1 MPVRFSLIA
10 SLSTSNE
17 ITNEAKLAVEKTIQE
32 GNMTLFKKGV
42 PKSVDVAEIG
52 QITGFQFSGNSIQLH
67 FESGTYTRAH
77 DALFRFKK
85 QLAPALGKYQL
96 GIRGI
101 DIPEFR
107 ITMTGVPDGVRIPD
121 LPFIKSHELKNGNLT
136 LDLSVTSA
144 DLENKVPDRI
154 LKLIEEKIQA
164 TTYGGK
170 GEHWEL
176 VFASAQ
182 KPRRFSRDP
191 TEEMVKRNWIRHG
204 ASRGQWIH
212 GPQSVQLFRAFE
224 QIVLDRIIRPL
235 GFAEMIFP
243 KLTPWEV
250 WMRSGHAK
258 GVYPE
263 IYYVCTP
270 KTRDPAFWE
279 DIGDYFKVTG
289 SVPVEMIREK
299 IDGPIGGLCYAQ
311 CPSFWPFVQGETLGT
326 ASLPV
331 KVFDRSGTSH
341 RYESGGIHGIE
352 RVDEFHR
359 IEIVWLGTAEQTVAM
374 ADELHTAYHRVFEEV
389 LELEW
394 RCARVTPWFM
404 AQEGMVDTGTKTP
417 QAAESGACGCGERVG
432 TTDYEA
438 YLPYSDSWL
447 EFQNVSINGDK
458 YPKGFNVKIQSNE
471 PCWSGCS
478 GVGLERW
485 TAAFLA
491 QKGLDP
497 DGWPDRMKQLVGE
510 PEEIFKFM

>member
-1 MPVRFSLIA
+1 MFVRFTLTA
-10 SLSTSNE
+10 ELSFNSD
-17 ITNEAKLAVEKTIQE
+17 IPADAVSAIEKTVAE
-32 GNMTLFKKGV
+32 SNAVLFKKGV
-42 PKSVDVAEIG
+42 PKGVDEREVGRITSWSVVTNTIRLAI
-52 QITGFQFSGNSIQLH
+52 
-67 FESGTYTRAH
+67 ESGTYTRAH
-77 DALFRFKK
+77 DALFRFRK
-85 QLAPALGKYQL
+85 QITAVLGKFRL
-96 GIRGI
+96 GLRGI
-101 DIPEFR
+101 AIWEYRIVISGEIPE
-107 ITMTGVPDGVRIPD
+107 GVHVPN
-121 LPFIKSHELKNGNLT
+121 LPFIKSHDIRRDELS
-136 LDLSVTSA
+136 LDLAVSAA
-144 DLENKVPDRI
+144 DLENRVPDRI
-154 LKLIEEKIQA
+154 VRLIEEKIQA
-164 TTYGGK
+164 VSYGGK

-176 VFASAQ
+176 VYASA
-182 KPRRFSRDP
+182 PRPRTFTRDP
-191 TEEMVKRNWIRHG
+191 TEEMVKRTWIRHG

-224 QIVLDRIIRPL
+224 QIVLDKIIRPL
-235 GFAEMIFP
+235 GFSEMIFP
-243 KLTPWEV
+243 KLTPWDV

-270 KTRDPAFWE
+270 RTRDPGFWE
-279 DIGDYFKVTG
+279 DVGDYFKVTG

-311 CPSFWPFVQGETLGT
+311 CPSFWPFVQGETLAT

-374 ADELHTAYHRVFEEV
+374 ADKLHEAFHSVFENI

-404 AQEGMVDTGTKTP
+404 AQEGMIDTGKTP
-417 QAAESGACGCGERVG
+417 ATVAGGTCGCGERVG

-458 YPKGFNVKIQSNE
+458 YPKGFNVKIQSGAE
-471 PCWSGCS
+471 CWSGCS
-478 GVGLERW
+478 GIGLERW

-491 QKGLDP
+491 QKGLDS
-497 DGWPDRMKQLVGE
+497 DGWPDGVATLVGE
-510 PEEIFKFM
+510 PNEIFKFL